1 MFAYEDALYAGS
13 LPPLGIVLIS
23 LTIFLLFVLL
33 LLLSRQP
40 MVVRSGSFKV
50 PLVPL
55 LPLLS
60 VFTNTYLMVHL
71 NVMTWL
77 RFAVWMALGL
87 AIYFAYG
94 VRNSVGYKLSPSASS
109 ELSLPSPPPSL
120 PRSSSTSEA
129 ENCDADDEEQ
139 DDNNCELG
147 QTKKTK
153 KVEVEDEEG
162 DVGGGNGQKKG
173 IRNEG
178 KAPSNGD
185 LVHLTEIK

>member
-94 VRNSVGYKLSPSASS
+94 VRNSVGYKLSPSASQ

-120 PRSSSTSEA
+120 PRSSSTSET
-129 ENCDADDEEQ
+129 ENGDADDEEQ
-139 DDNNCELG
+139 DNKNCELG
-147 QTKKTK
+147 QTKRTK

-162 DVGGGNGQKKG
+162 DVGGGNGQR
-173 IRNEG
+173 RNEG

-185 LVHLTEIK
+185 LVHMTEIK